1 MFEKSLK
8 EGEYGE
14 HTVWNLL
21 QKQPKVRNVIDVRDC
36 IKHQEKDI
44 DFLVET
50 INRQFYSVEV
60 KSDYKAHESGNMVYE
75 FSSSGKLG
83 CFERTEA
90 DFIFYFI
97 PQNREVHMVNV
108 KALRQYV
115 RKTRPE
121 ERKMGD
127 ASTGFLLPIKDLI
140 KNKVIKYTYTD
151 VY

>member
-21 QKQPKVRNVIDVRDC
+21 QKQPKVRNVIDVREC
-36 IKHQEKDI
+36 QKHQQKDI

-60 KSDYKAHESGNMVYE
+60 KSDYKAQESGNMVYE
-75 FSSSGKLG
+75 FSTNGGLG

-90 DFIFYFI
+90 DYIFYVI
-97 PQNREVHMVNV
+97 PKNREVHVVNV

-115 RKTRPE
+115 RKKRPDE
-121 ERKMGD
+121 IRMGD
-127 ASTGFLLPIKDLI
+127 CATGFLLPIQDLI